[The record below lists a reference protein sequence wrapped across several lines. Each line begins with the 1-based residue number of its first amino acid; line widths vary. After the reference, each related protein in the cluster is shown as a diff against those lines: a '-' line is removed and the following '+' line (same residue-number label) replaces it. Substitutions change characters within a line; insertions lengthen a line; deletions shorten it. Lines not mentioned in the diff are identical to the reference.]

1 MQKTIT
7 NECKERIEQK
17 LKYQNER
24 REERRKKLGVE
35 EKVLTPC
42 RLDVEMAR
50 EIKEAN
56 KDLLFK
62 DSECQ

>member
-7 NECKERIEQK
+7 AECKERIEQK

-35 EKVLTPC
+35 ENVLTEK
-42 RLDVEMAR
+42 RLDLELKR
-50 EIKEAN
+50 EIDAI
-56 KDLLFK
+56 
-62 DSECQ
+62 DSDWFGDIE